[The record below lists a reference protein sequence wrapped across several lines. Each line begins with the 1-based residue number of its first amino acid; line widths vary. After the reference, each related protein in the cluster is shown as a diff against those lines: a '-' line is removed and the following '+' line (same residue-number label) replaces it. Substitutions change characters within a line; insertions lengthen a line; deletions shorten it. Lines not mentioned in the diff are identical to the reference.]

1 MWPIMANEHVA
12 QQEQERL
19 AREEADRQMRE
30 EEEVHRPPRYVGG
43 WR

>member
-1 MWPIMANEHVA
+1 MWPIMANVHVA

-43 WR
+43 WW

>member
-1 MWPIMANEHVA
+1 VWPILAHLHVA

-30 EEEVHRPPRYVGG
+30 EEEVHHPARDVGG
-43 WR
+43 W